1 MAIRPIFIAT
11 NDRSKYVN
19 EVDIQF
25 IWFAGMSKSQKQKSI
40 ISLHEA
46 SLDRKKELGFNNILE
61 ISSKSEIELGIK
73 LSAFNLKFNSSVL
86 PNKNIS
92 VECIFQGSKV
102 FQNGGP
108 YTEVYSMNSLE
119 AKKYSKL
126 TTSGK
131 LIHFKRKNEIWE
143 LEPKTLFY
151 DWVYLNTL
159 RSNKKLAKMILDYDA
174 FSDIEFNPK
183 KSINCQAASVALFVS
198 LSRNKLI
205 DYVLKDKDTFTEFMK
220 KQNNRNEKKLF

>member
-11 NDRSKYVN
+11 SNSEKYVN
-19 EVDIQF
+19 EVDIEF

-40 ISLHEA
+40 ISLHEV
-46 SLDRKKELGFNNILE
+46 SLERKEELKFKNILE
-61 ISSKSEIELGIK
+61 ISSKSKIELGVK
-73 LSAFNLKFNSSVL
+73 LSAFNLKFNRPGIAS
-86 PNKNIS
+86 KNIS

-102 FQNGGP
+102 FQDGGP
-108 YTEVYSMNSLE
+108 FTEIYSMSSLE
-119 AKKYSKL
+119 AKKYIKL

-131 LIHFKRKNEIWE
+131 LIYFKRKNEIWE

-151 DWVYLNTL
+151 DWIYLNTL

-198 LSRNKLI
+198 LSRDKLI
-205 DYVLKDKDTFTEFMK
+205 DYVLKDKDTFIEFMQ
-220 KQNNRNEKKLF
+220 KQNNRNENKLF